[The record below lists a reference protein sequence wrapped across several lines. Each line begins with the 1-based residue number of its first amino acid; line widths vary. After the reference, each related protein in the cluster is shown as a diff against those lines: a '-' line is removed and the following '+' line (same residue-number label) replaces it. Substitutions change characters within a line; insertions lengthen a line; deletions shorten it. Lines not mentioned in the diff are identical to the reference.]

1 MLVRRSTKVVA
12 FLLMVGVFGLAA
24 VGAEPTYIVALGAS
38 GIRGKGVDPSE
49 AFPAQ
54 LENMLRAD
62 GFNVQVI
69 NAGVDGDTTNGM
81 LLRMDSVVPPG
92 TKVTIVQP
100 GGNDFQSRKHGLSV
114 EQHLANIEAIV
125 SRLRAQRIQVV
136 LCGDS
141 DAVAALARR
150 YDAISLSCY
159 DRSHLVDGQHLD
171 PAGHRIVAGRL
182 LPVIEGMLE
191 RSR

>member
-1 MLVRRSTKVVA
+1 MLPRRSIKVVA
-12 FLLMVGVFGLAA
+12 FLLMGGAFGLAA